1 MPTLSE
7 HPAVRDHGS
16 GVYSSDLADF
26 TRALAEAAASRMEGI
41 GDAQYGQ
48 DEYGLQKFETR
59 DIDQYVNE
67 LLEELADVMSYLS
80 IITIKILALR
90 QKAGI

>member
-26 TRALAEAAASRMEGI
+26 TRALAEAAASRIEGV
-41 GDAQYGQ
+41 GDEQYNTG
-48 DEYGLQKFETR
+48 ELQKFETR